1 MVFYERRI
9 ILKVSIDNECE
20 NKEQIM
26 EETKM
31 FQESSSYDEGNFT
44 EEEKIILKIRSGDET
59 AITDI
64 KNRYGIMYIN
74 LMTKIL
80 QDKDEVSEC
89 ENDFLLA
96 IWNKIRAVEMHELP
110 KNFSGYI
117 WKTARNKAIDRYKSN
132 KNRKK
137 FITESINQDDI
148 DYRDPHN
155 IEDETLARIILQ
167 SIAHYVKNELS
178 DEEYRLFTM
187 RFVRCMDIDSIVKFT
202 GLNINTVVSK
212 LSRLKIK
219 IKRHLIAEGYLNE

>member
-1 MVFYERRI
+1 
-9 ILKVSIDNECE
+9 
-20 NKEQIM
+20 M
-26 EETKM
+26 EKTKM

-96 IWNKIRAVEMHELP
+96 IWNKIRAAEMHELP
-110 KNFSGYI
+110 QNFSRYI
-117 WKTARNKAIDRYKSN
+117 WTTARNKAIDRYRLN

-148 DYRDPHN
+148 DYKDPHN
-155 IEDETLARIILQ
+155 IEDEILARRILQ

-202 GLNINTVVSK
+202 GLNKNTVLSK

-219 IKRHLIAEGYLNE
+219 IKRHLIAEEYLNE